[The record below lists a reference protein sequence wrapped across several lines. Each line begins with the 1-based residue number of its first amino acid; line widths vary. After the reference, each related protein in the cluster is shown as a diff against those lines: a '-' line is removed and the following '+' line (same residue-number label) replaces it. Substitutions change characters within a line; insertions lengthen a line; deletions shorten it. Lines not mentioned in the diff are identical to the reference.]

1 MKILTMR
8 EFRATV
14 ARVDEPVKVG
24 NGIWFP
30 ESTPVLEAIGDGVAV
45 LGVGIDLAVA
55 ERSDEKFVFV
65 VQKEQ
70 TDGPT

>member
-8 EFRATV
+8 DFRANV
-14 ARVDEPVKVG
+14 ARIDEPVRVG

-45 LGVGIDLAVA
+45 LGVGVDLAVT

-65 VQKEQ
+65 VQKES
-70 TDGPT
+70 TDGPA

>member
-30 ESTPVLEAIGDGVAV
+30 ESSPVLEAIGDGVAM
-45 LGVGIDLAVA
+45 LGIGIDLAVA